1 MTVVLASASPR
12 RQELLRKITEDFI
25 VCPSGAEEL
34 VPPGFSPK
42 QTVEYL
48 AHLKTKDIADKYPHD
63 LVIGADTIVAVD
75 DKILGKPHSRQE
87 CMEMLTALSGR
98 SHSVYTGVAV
108 AVKGEIT
115 CFAKESLVTF
125 YPLTKREM
133 ETYADSEEPYDK
145 AGAYGIQGQGALF
158 VEKIEGDYF
167 NIMGLPVSAL
177 YRHLEKRGFSFPVL
191 RNRTKSE

>member
-1 MTVVLASASPR
+1 MAVILASASPR

-48 AHLKTKDIADKYPHD
+48 AQLKAKDIADRYPHD

-87 CMEMLTALSGR
+87 CMEMLAALSGR
-98 SHSVYTGVAV
+98 SHSVYTGVVV
-108 AVKGEIT
+108 AAKGEIT
-115 CFAKESLVTF
+115 CFVQESRVSF
-125 YPLTKREM
+125 YPLTQQEM
-133 ETYADSEEPYDK
+133 EAYADSEEPYDK

-158 VEKIEGDYF
+158 VEKIDGDYF

-177 YRHLEKRGFSFPVL
+177 YRHLKKRGFSFPIPG
-191 RNRTKSE
+191 NNT